1 MGAVPTDIEL
11 VTASATTYGGGSPFF
26 QPAGF
31 TDRLFRSLCPSTPGL
46 TIFAVEGTASPAG
59 WLGDFLALGAD
70 AQETANHPSL
80 GFVHADFY
88 VAAQRLLGPIA
99 EAAKA
104 GPIALAG
111 HSRGAALVA
120 MLAGLLIDAGQI
132 PVKVGLFAPPR
143 VGGQHLVDVISS
155 VPVAAYRF
163 GNDPVTDVPLT
174 LPDFPY
180 AQVPLIEIGVPCVI
194 PTLCHHIEN
203 YLAGVVAYQ
212 ATLTASP

>member
-1 MGAVPTDIEL
+1 MGIPTDFEL
-11 VTASATTYGGGSPFF
+11 VQAAAACYPAYGAAAPFF

-31 TDRLFRSLCPSTPGL
+31 TDRLFRSPCPSLPGL

-88 VAAQRLLGPIA
+88 VAAQRLLEPIV

-111 HSRGAALVA
+111 HSRGAALAA
-120 MLAGLLIDAGQI
+120 MLAGLLIDSGQI

-143 VGGQHLVDVISS
+143 VGAQRLLDALSP
-155 VPVAAYRF
+155 VPVVAYRF
-163 GNDPVTDVPLT
+163 GNDPVTEVPLT

-180 AQVPLIEIGVPCVI
+180 AQFPLIEIGTPCLISVA
-194 PTLCHHIEN
+194 CHHITN
-203 YLAGVVAYQ
+203 YVSGV
-212 ATLTASP
+212 ATARG